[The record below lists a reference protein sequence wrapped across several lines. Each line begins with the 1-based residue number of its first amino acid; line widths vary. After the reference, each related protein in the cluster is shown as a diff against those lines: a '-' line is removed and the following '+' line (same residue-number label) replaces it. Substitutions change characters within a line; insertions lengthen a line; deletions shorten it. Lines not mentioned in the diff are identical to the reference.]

1 MDNLD
6 RVPGN
11 AELAQIAIDCP
22 WCSEPQ
28 HATADEIDAGFTCGA
43 CLIRIKIAPATL
55 LVIAVPELA
64 AA

>member
-6 RVPGN
+6 RAPGN

-22 WCSEPQ
+22 WCSVPQ
-28 HATADEIDAGFTCGA
+28 HATAAEIDAGFTCGA
-43 CLIRIKIAPATL
+43 CLTRIEIAPARP